1 GRLAGNTGGQ
11 AVRLGV
17 VLRHPRLLGL
27 LAQGAIR
34 DGFALLHAVGDVTG
48 GPASEP
54 DTVQIRVAVH
64 GARDR
69 SGRGVARATP
79 AWRRRLL
86 CRNEERHNRH
96 DARDRR
102 CQSPHTVH
110 LARGRRFYRELKM
123 RYDVVV
129 FEVPVLTRARILSAY
144 GVAGA
149 TDILQLVLG
158 PVGWTM
164 VDEVL
169 DVAAML
175 VISRLIGFHA
185 LLLPTFVLELVP
197 LADLLPT

>member
-1 GRLAGNTGGQ
+1 
-11 AVRLGV
+11 
-17 VLRHPRLLGL
+17 
-27 LAQGAIR
+27 
-34 DGFALLHAVGDVTG
+34 
-48 GPASEP
+48 
-54 DTVQIRVAVH
+54 
-64 GARDR
+64 
-69 SGRGVARATP
+69 
-79 AWRRRLL
+79 
-86 CRNEERHNRH
+86 
-96 DARDRR
+96 
-102 CQSPHTVH
+102 
-110 LARGRRFYRELKM
+110 M
-123 RYDVVV
+123 RYDRDV

-197 LADLLPT
+197 LADLLPTWTAAVALVTTLRRRSRADLPPPDNGRVIDV